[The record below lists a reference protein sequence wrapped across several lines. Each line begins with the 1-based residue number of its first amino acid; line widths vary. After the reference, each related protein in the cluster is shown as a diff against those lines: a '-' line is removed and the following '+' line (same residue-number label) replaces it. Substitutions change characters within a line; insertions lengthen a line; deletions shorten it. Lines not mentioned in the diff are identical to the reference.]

1 MRGVLIL
8 LLAALGLAACTDS
21 RLAVYPDARS
31 HDSRTA
37 SGAPPEREFGM
48 VDADGGPS
56 SGEGFNR

>member
-1 MRGVLIL
+1 MKKTL
-8 LLAALGLAACTDS
+8 LMLSAALGLAACTEG